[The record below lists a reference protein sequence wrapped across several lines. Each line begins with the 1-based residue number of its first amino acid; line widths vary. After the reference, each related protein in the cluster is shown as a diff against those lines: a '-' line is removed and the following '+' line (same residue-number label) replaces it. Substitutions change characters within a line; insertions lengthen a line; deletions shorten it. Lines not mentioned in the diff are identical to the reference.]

1 MYELYLLS
9 GLGLTFRIL
18 PQEYEE
24 KKLIE
29 QNTDAERRKL
39 QKQHDKDMDEVRR
52 EFTRKKDTLAEQLED
67 EVWKLTFEF
76 SQLLCLKFGF
86 ITLIRGLSGRVLDSR
101 PRGRRFEPLLRHCVV
116 VLEQDT
122 FILA

>member
-1 MYELYLLS
+1 MYEWYLPSLR
-9 GLGLTFRIL
+9 GLTFSIL
-18 PQEYEE
+18 SQEYEE

-67 EVWKLTFEF
+67 EVCQLTFEF

-86 ITLIRGLSGRVLDSR
+86 ITLTNI
-101 PRGRRFEPLLRHCVV
+101 H
-116 VLEQDT
+116 
-122 FILA
+122 